1 VTFLFCLI
9 LVYIVVFRPDWPPYR
24 LRWLGNRSGMPG
36 SFARYYFRLARRR
49 FVTYSATPI
58 TPSVEE
64 YRNQHQLTPLL
75 DFLRHLNAMLIGA
88 PSIGAYVENGF
99 SRKKWSRK
107 PQRDQI
113 WSTYRGD
120 DAWII
125 SKFRHGRLHHNPQK
139 FKFLEKFS
147 QKWTEIFSRKFQ
159 DLYGMRIP
167 VKQNLKIGG
176 QPPNLGVGEGQ
187 IFR

>member
-1 VTFLFCLI
+1 MCWRSNRKSRSPSQKIWRRDISTSGLASSAPVTFLFCLI
-9 LVYIVVFRPDWPPYR
+9 LVYIVVFRPEWPPYR
-24 LRWLGNRSGMPG
+24 LRRLGNRSGMPG

-49 FVTYSATPI
+49 FVAYSATPI

-75 DFLRHLNAMLIGA
+75 DFLQHLNAMLIGA

-113 WSTYRGD
+113 WSTYRGTM
-120 DAWII
+120 
-125 SKFRHGRLHHNPQK
+125 
-139 FKFLEKFS
+139 LELF
-147 QKWTEIFSRKFQ
+147 
-159 DLYGMRIP
+159 
-167 VKQNLKIGG
+167 
-176 QPPNLGVGEGQ
+176 
-187 IFR
+187 